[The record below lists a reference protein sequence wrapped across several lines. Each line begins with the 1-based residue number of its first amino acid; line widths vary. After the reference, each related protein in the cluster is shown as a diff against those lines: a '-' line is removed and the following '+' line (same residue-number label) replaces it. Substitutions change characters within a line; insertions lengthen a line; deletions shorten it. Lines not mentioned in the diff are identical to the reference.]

1 MYNIANDCQ
10 AINMEKVKKGLFISF
25 EGIEGSG
32 KTTISR
38 LLAEILMMDG
48 YEVLSTYEPGGT
60 IIGSKIR
67 DILLSPEHKAM
78 SYITELLLYNAAR
91 AQHIKERLIP
101 ALQTGKIVITDRF
114 TDSTI
119 AYQGYGRGIDLS
131 LIMSLDAIVTEGLK
145 PDITI
150 LLDIDV
156 ETGLMRNKGI
166 NKIDRLE
173 LEDIEFHKK
182 VRDGYYKIADKE
194 PQRVKIVNAS
204 MPIEKVLQETDD
216 IIKRALLC

>member
-1 MYNIANDCQ
+1 MDKDLKKI
-10 AINMEKVKKGLFISF
+10 KKGLFISF

-32 KTTISR
+32 KTTVSR
-38 LLAEILMMDG
+38 LIAEMLMMDG

-60 IIGSKIR
+60 IIGAKIR
-67 DILLSPEHKAM
+67 NILLSPEHKSM

-91 AQHIKERLIP
+91 AQHIEERIIP
-101 ALQTGKIVITDRF
+101 ALQSDKIIITDRF
-114 TDSTI
+114 ADSTI
-119 AYQGYGRGIDLS
+119 AYQGYGRGIDFS
-131 LIMSLDAIVTEGLK
+131 LIMSLDEIVTNKLK
-145 PDITI
+145 PDLTI

-182 VRDGYYKIADKE
+182 VRNGYHVIAAKE
-194 PQRVKIVNAS
+194 PERVKIVDAS
-204 MPIEKVLQETDD
+204 MPIEKVLQETYD
-216 IIKRALLC
+216 IIKNTLLC